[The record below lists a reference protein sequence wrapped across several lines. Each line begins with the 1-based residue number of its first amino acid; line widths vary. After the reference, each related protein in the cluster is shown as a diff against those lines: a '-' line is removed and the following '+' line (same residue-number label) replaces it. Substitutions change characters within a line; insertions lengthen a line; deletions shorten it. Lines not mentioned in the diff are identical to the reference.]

1 MGPLPPESKNEKHER
16 MMAQKLS
23 KKHGTFTLKY
33 NRSGKNNKVTNLYF
47 INSIPSF

>member
-23 KKHGTFTLKY
+23 KNTERL
-33 NRSGKNNKVTNLYF
+33 R
-47 INSIPSF
+47 